1 MDVVILKDAQA
12 VAESGALRVQ
22 GLLRQKPR
30 AVLGLASGR
39 TPLAMYQRLI
49 EGYRDAGLTFRNVTT
64 FNLDEY
70 LGLPPG
76 DPQSYRAYMQREL
89 FDHIDI
95 DLENTFLPECGDGID
110 PQQAGQ
116 AYEALIRARGGID
129 LQVLG
134 IGRNGH
140 IGFNEPTSSLNS
152 RTRIKTLTR
161 DTVAANRQYFDDP
174 DDQPRTALTMGIAT
188 IMDARQIVLLA
199 TGSEKADA
207 VRQSVEG
214 PVTAMCPASVLQMHE
229 TVSILLDEAAAS
241 ALTLRDYYEW
251 VAEQKRS
258 LPLDSGS
265 TD

>member
-1 MDVVILKDAQA
+1 MDVVILKDSDA
-12 VAESGALRVQ
+12 VAAAGADLLQ
-22 GLLRQKPR
+22 QLLRQKPD

-39 TPLAMYQRLI
+39 TPLAMYRQLI
-49 EGYRDAGLTFRNVTT
+49 ANCKAAGLSFRDVST

-95 DLENTFLPECGDGID
+95 DMDNTFLPECGVGCD
-110 PQQAGQ
+110 PREAGR

-140 IGFNEPTSSLNS
+140 IGFNEPTSSLRS

-161 DTVAANRQYFDDP
+161 ETITANRQYFDNP
-174 DDQPRTALTMGIAT
+174 ADQPQTALTMGIAT
-188 IMDARQIVLLA
+188 IMDARRIVLLA
-199 TGSEKADA
+199 TGSDKAEA
-207 VRQSVEG
+207 VRQAIEG
-214 PVTAMCPASVLQMHE
+214 PVSAMCPASILQMHE
-229 TVSILLDEAAAS
+229 TVTVLLDDAAAS
-241 ALTLRDYYEW
+241 ALTLREYFEW
-251 VAEQKRS
+251 VAEQKRK
-258 LPLDSGS
+258 LGADATGR
-265 TD
+265 